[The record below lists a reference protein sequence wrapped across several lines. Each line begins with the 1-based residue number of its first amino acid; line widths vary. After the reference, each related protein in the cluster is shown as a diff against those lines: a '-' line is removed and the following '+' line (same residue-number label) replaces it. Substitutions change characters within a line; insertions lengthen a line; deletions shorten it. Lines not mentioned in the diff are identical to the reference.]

1 MNSTS
6 AERPFWRA
14 YAMSES
20 FTIPPPRP
28 TTQAAEGL
36 PRWRWTVA
44 EIERVAAHGFFTE
57 FDQFEL
63 LGGEIVPMVW
73 PVGRHHETIRIE
85 LAHHIAQIARKDF
98 LVAQVPQFNLAPD
111 TFVKP
116 DILVHPRS
124 IKTYDLKGAEAL
136 LVVEVSE
143 ASLSYDLKVKLPL
156 YASHGVREYWVI
168 NAITRVT
175 IVHRQPAG
183 NVYTDKKELP
193 PTERLVPSLAPAL
206 AVSLSD
212 LD

>member
-1 MNSTS
+1 MHECS
-6 AERPFWRA
+6 AL
-14 YAMSES
+14 
-20 FTIPPPRP
+20 PPQRP

-44 EIERVAAHGFFTE
+44 DIERIAAHGFFTE

-63 LGGEIVPMVW
+63 LGGEMVPMTS
-73 PVGRHHETIRIE
+73 PAGRRHETIRIE
-85 LAHHIAQIARKDF
+85 LAQHLAQLTRKDF
-98 LVAQVPQFNLAPD
+98 LVAQRPQFNLNPD

-116 DILVHPRS
+116 DILVHLRG

-136 LVVEVSE
+136 LVVEVAE
-143 ASLSYDLKVKLPL
+143 TSLSYDLKVKLPI

-168 NAITRVT
+168 NAVTRVT
-175 IVHRQPAG
+175 TVHRQPAG
-183 NVYTDKKELP
+183 DIYTDTKELA

-206 AVSLSD
+206 AVSLNELD